1 MPELPIAHVYSK
13 IFESSV
19 VGIGITDLTGK
30 YVMVNPAWC
39 EFMGYSEEEAK
50 NLNVRDTTMPEER
63 RQSDNSLKKIID
75 GELSSIRKT
84 RRYLRKDGSCFWADL
99 HVSAL
104 TDEQGQVIGVIGM
117 LINIDRQVKA
127 ENYQKDLN
135 RQLSKM
141 ARHDTLTGLYNRR
154 AMDSIMIREHK
165 RAHRYKRGF
174 AIAIGD
180 VDNFK
185 MINDTYGH
193 DCGDMVLKHMAE
205 TFLEWIRDTDT
216 VGRWGG
222 EEFLFVFSET
232 TCEGARIVAERI
244 RSSLDNKLFR
254 CGDHEFHLSL
264 TIGFS
269 YHSEQVS
276 VEQMIAE
283 ADKALYK
290 GKGNGK
296 NQVVCHQD
304 VCGSQ

>member
-1 MPELPIAHVYSK
+1 MQELPIAHVYSK

-19 VGIGITDLTGK
+19 VGIGITDLAGK

-39 EFMGYSEEEAK
+39 DFMGYTEEEAK
-50 NLNVRDTTMPEER
+50 QLNVRDITMPEER
-63 RQSDNSLKKIID
+63 RQSDNSLRKIID
-75 GELSSIRKT
+75 GELPSIRKT
-84 RRYLRKDGSCFWADL
+84 RRYLRKDGTCFWADL

-104 TDEQGQVIGVIGM
+104 TDDQGKVTGVIGM
-117 LINIDRQVKA
+117 LINIDRQIKA

-154 AMDSIMIREHK
+154 AMDSIMVREHK

-174 AIAIGD
+174 AIAIAD

-193 DCGDMVLKHMAE
+193 DCGDLVLKHMAG

-232 TCEGARIVAERI
+232 TCDGARIVAERI
-244 RSSLDNKLFR
+244 RSSLDNKLFSCTDR
-254 CGDHEFHLSL
+254 EFHLSI

-269 YHSEQVS
+269 FHIEQVS

-290 GKGNGK
+290 GKRNGK

-304 VCGSQ
+304 NCGSQ